1 MGDITLEASPLRSLR
16 SGKWVK
22 LICGA
27 SFQDLAV
34 IRNLVLVYSLA
45 GVDCVDVAA
54 DGAVITAAREGIL
67 AAKEFSQN
75 QGLLQFSPPWLMIS
89 LNDGEDPHFRKAQ
102 FDPDR
107 CPSDCLRPCEMV
119 CPAQAINT
127 KGVIDERCYGC
138 GRCLPVCPL
147 GLITTRSQIATP
159 STMQPFLELG
169 LIDAVELHTQVG
181 HESEFKHLWKAIA
194 SWGDQLKILAISC
207 PEQSGVL
214 EYLHYLND
222 VIQPLSCPLIWQTDG
237 RPMSGDIGKGTTH
250 AAIKLAQKVLASD
263 LSGYVQLAGGTNGHT
278 VNKLKEIG
286 LLQKSSNS
294 LLNGINP
301 SFSISGI
308 AYGSYARSLL
318 LPILEEMEKQNLK
331 KMDQNSLGST
341 HLENYP
347 DLFSSALSLATAVV
361 SDLKYVVDNR
371 LSSIK

>member
-27 SFQDLAV
+27 SFQDLAI

-54 DGAVITAAREGIL
+54 DEAVITAAREGIL
-67 AAKEFSQN
+67 AAQKLSQCSQN
-75 QGLLQFSPPWLMIS
+75 QGLLEFSPPWLMIS
-89 LNDGEDPHFRKAQ
+89 LNDGQDPHFRKAQ
-102 FDPDR
+102 FDPHR
-107 CPSDCLRPCEMV
+107 CPSDCPRPCEMI

-318 LPILEEMEKQNLK
+318 LPILEEMENQNLK

-347 DLFSSALSLATAVV
+347 DLFSSALSLADAVV
-361 SDLKYVVDNR
+361 SDLKQ
-371 LSSIK
+371 II